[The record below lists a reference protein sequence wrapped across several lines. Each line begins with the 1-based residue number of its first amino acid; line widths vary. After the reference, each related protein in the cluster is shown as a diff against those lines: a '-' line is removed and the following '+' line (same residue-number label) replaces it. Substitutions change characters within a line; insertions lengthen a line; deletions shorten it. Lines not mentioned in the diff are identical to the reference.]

1 MDYTRVTESM
11 CAKCVMRGGEEE
23 PCVPPPTL
31 VQMQAKGQACPRV
44 DLAPENE
51 VPAELAWFASK
62 LGADHQLFEMLF
74 ALHASEASREERL
87 DLFYRVVDAVS
98 DPGISGRIKAARERA
113 LREDRQGG

>member
-1 MDYTRVTESM
+1 MDYTRVTEAM

-23 PCVPPPTL
+23 ACVAPPAL
-31 VQMQAKGQACPRV
+31 VQMQAKGQLCPRV
-44 DLAPENE
+44 DLLPENE

-62 LGADHQLFEMLF
+62 LGGDHPLFGMLF
-74 ALHASEASREERL
+74 NLHTSDASKEDRL
-87 DLFYRVVDAVS
+87 DLFFRVVDAVS